1 MRLRSILTPLVLAW
15 LLAACGGGSGAAPGA
30 TTRLP
35 TGSADETAEP
45 DQTDAADATIP
56 VATDGPT
63 AGTGSGSGD
72 ATGVGTGRPVSV
84 TATLSSSNWQI
95 DGAYSA
101 TGSARACGQQFIAI
115 TGREFQ
121 LQFPRD
127 LTPTQV
133 SDVTFFASDLAGGTS
148 TTAFSLSVSV
158 MPRPDYSPPKS
169 FYDTN
174 PEAASGD
181 SGTAKRSEA
190 GGITT
195 LTVDVT
201 ASTGEHLNLTATCG
215 PA

>member
-1 MRLRSILTPLVLAW
+1 MRSRSMGT
-15 LLAACGGGSGAAPGA
+15 LLALAGLLSACGGGATPGA
-30 TTRLP
+30 TILP

-45 DQTDAADATIP
+45 DETEAVDATIP
-56 VATDGPT
+56 VATPGPT
-63 AGTGSGSGD
+63 TETSSGSDD

-84 TATLSSSNWQI
+84 TASLSSSKRQI
-95 DGAYSA
+95 DGTYSA
-101 TGSARACGQQFIAI
+101 TGTARACGHQFIAL

-121 LQFPRD
+121 LQFPKE

-148 TTAFSLSVSV
+148 TTAFSLSLSV

-181 SGTAKRSEA
+181 SGTATRSEA
-190 GGITT
+190 GGTTT
-195 LTVDVT
+195 LTIDVT
-201 ASTGEHLNLTATCG
+201 ASSGEHLNLTATCG